1 MASNINPQ
9 AWDIANE
16 FARWA
21 TDQYHD
27 FEEFITLYD
36 YSEKRRQLLE
46 ETAKSFFSDLFWM
59 YIDRIILNV
68 SKLTDPRQIGGHQTF
83 SIHSVHNYFKCCP
96 GYRTKDAKTLIS
108 NINDK
113 AKKVRTWRKKL
124 VAHYDWHPAI
134 GNKNVSDKFV
144 RSDFEVLYN
153 NLWKYVEMLFSSVFN
168 SAYDIDAVSY
178 YGATELVE
186 ALKES
191 QALRDLKNRD
201 INAYSNLRQNSVFKD
216 A

>member
-1 MASNINPQ
+1 MVSINDPK
-9 AWDIANE
+9 ARDIANE
-16 FARWA
+16 FAQWA

-36 YSEKRRQLLE
+36 DSEKRRQLLE
-46 ETAKSFFSDLFWM
+46 ETAKGFFSDLFWM

-68 SKLTDPRQIGGHQTF
+68 SKLADPQQTGGHQNF
-83 SIHSVHNYFKCCP
+83 SIHSVHNYFKGCP
-96 GYRTKDAKTLIS
+96 SYRAKDAKTLIM
-108 NINDK
+108 NIDNK
-113 AKKVRTWRKKL
+113 AKKVRTWRNKL
-124 VAHYDWHPAI
+124 GGHYDWHVAI
-134 GNKNVSDKFV
+134 GDENVSDKFV
-144 RSDFEVLYN
+144 RSDFEDFYYN
-153 NLWKYVEMLFSSVFN
+153 LRMYVDLLFSSVFN
-168 SAYDIDAVSY
+168 SAYDINAGSY
-178 YGATELVE
+178 YGAIELVE

>member
-1 MASNINPQ
+1 MVSVNDPKAR
-9 AWDIANE
+9 DIANE

-27 FEEFITLYD
+27 FEEFNTLYD

-46 ETAKSFFSDLFWM
+46 ETAKGFFSDLFWM

-68 SKLTDPRQIGGHQTF
+68 SKLTDPLQIGGHQNF
-83 SIHSVHNYFKCCP
+83 SIRSVHNCFKNCS
-96 GYRTKDAKTLIS
+96 GYRVEDAETLIT
-108 NINDK
+108 NIKDK
-113 AKKVRTWRKKL
+113 AKKVRTWRNKSTG
-124 VAHYDWHPAI
+124 HYDWHHAI
-134 GNKNVSDKFV
+134 GDENVSDKFV
-144 RSDFEVLYN
+144 RSDFAVLYD
-153 NLWKYVEMLFSSVFN
+153 NLRRYVDLLFSSVFN
-168 SAYDIDAVSY
+168 SVYDIDAVNY
-178 YGATELVE
+178 YGAIELVE